1 MFTRLSNPL
10 KGALGASVRFVFV
23 AAGPEHEKDKCLELC
38 HACAAIMCDSRF
50 VAKIYDLDAA
60 GFRQTLNEE
69 VKEIVLAPNMKLT
82 AWFKN
87 NLYTGM
93 PSAEVGGRVSSAF

>member
-1 MFTRLSNPL
+1 M
-10 KGALGASVRFVFV
+10 KGALSASVRFVFI

-50 VAKIYDLDAA
+50 VAKIYDLDTA
-60 GFRQTLNEE
+60 GFRQMLSEE
-69 VKEIVLAPNMKLT
+69 LKQIVLAPNLKLT

-87 NLYTGM
+87 NLYAGVQNVETG
-93 PSAEVGGRVSSAF
+93 GNY